1 MANVLDFI
9 RWALTHA
16 DPNTIPKSATF
27 VNGTA
32 TNIGKEPWHYLYGTI
47 RSKTTKALIEERWS
61 NFYSSHGWTRAAYDK
76 ATANFKSSDYA
87 TDCQGLLDAYFTYE
101 LGIKTDINA
110 NYNYVN
116 WCTDKGPIDKI
127 TRPYVIGEAL
137 FMVNK
142 SGNMTHIGWV
152 CGFDV
157 DGEPLVVEAR
167 GLSYGVVI
175 TRLDNRSWTHRG
187 LMTKKFE
194 YKEEH
199 DMPIKI
205 EKTSPMLQGEY
216 ISALQIA
223 MNALGYA
230 DANGNELEVDGKCG
244 TKTVQAVTAFANAHA
259 DCCTVQPVEEPTE
272 TISPIATFTS
282 TDGTYN
288 LVIMPT
294 NSEV

>member
-1 MANVLDFI
+1 MTNILDFI
-9 RWALTHA
+9 RWALTHV
-16 DPNTIPKSATF
+16 DPNTVPSGA
-27 VNGTA
+27 VLANGTA
-32 TNIGKEPWHYLYGTI
+32 TNVGAEPWHYLYGTI

-127 TRPYVIGEAL
+127 TRPYAIGEAL
-137 FMVNK
+137 FMANK
-142 SGNMTHIGWV
+142 SGNMTHIGWI
-152 CGFDV
+152 CGFDS
-157 DGEPLVVEAR
+157 DGKPLVVEAR

-175 TRLDNRSWTHRG
+175 TRLEDRAWTHRG

-199 DMPIKI
+199 DMPIRI

-223 MNALGYA
+223 MNALGYT

-244 TKTVQAVTAFANAHA
+244 TKTVQAVTAFVNAHA
-259 DCCTVQPVEEPTE
+259 DYCAAQPVEEPTE
-272 TISPIATFTS
+272 TFSPIATFAS
-282 TDGTYN
+282 TDGAYN
-288 LVIMPT
+288 LIIAPA